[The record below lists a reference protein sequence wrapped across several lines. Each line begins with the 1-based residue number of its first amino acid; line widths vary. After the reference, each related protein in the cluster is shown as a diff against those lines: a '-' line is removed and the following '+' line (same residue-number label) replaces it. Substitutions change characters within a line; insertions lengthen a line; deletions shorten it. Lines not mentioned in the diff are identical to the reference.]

1 MLNKRR
7 GKHVITRIS
16 YYFVMVEN
24 FHPTHCVF
32 STKLTT
38 RWIKSPSPSQIMR
51 DPICIMF
58 IQNCDCK
65 IQILKKYNSKV
76 IQYVYSIFELTVLL
90 IFPHTLI
97 LYYDNF
103 LSPLHWNYIEC
114 QWHTIYIIIS
124 VASVLIQAQKE
135 EPNIRLT
142 RYN

>member
-1 MLNKRR
+1 MVKTSLHISSELILSLIKWNIPEEFREGAIQINISPAESVSASFFQGTFFHALSFWLLVVKCCAAHNNKILTKIFMLNKRR

-58 IQNCDCK
+58 I
-65 IQILKKYNSKV
+65 
-76 IQYVYSIFELTVLL
+76 
-90 IFPHTLI
+90 
-97 LYYDNF
+97 
-103 LSPLHWNYIEC
+103 
-114 QWHTIYIIIS
+114 
-124 VASVLIQAQKE
+124 
-135 EPNIRLT
+135 
-142 RYN
+142 